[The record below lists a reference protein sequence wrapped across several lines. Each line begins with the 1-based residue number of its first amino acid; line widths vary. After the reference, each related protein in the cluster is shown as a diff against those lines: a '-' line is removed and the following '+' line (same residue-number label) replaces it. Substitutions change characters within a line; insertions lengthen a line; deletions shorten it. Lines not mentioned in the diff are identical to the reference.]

1 MLPDSA
7 TLHPGYVAPG
17 TVAGAPAAPAPAIA
31 APSSLPHRTVR
42 QRIAD
47 LMADGEERCKEQ
59 AFALMQGTTLGV
71 IDVEM
76 RNMALSGQLR
86 VVKRKRGRVWCNYY
100 TLASTLTRT
109 PPAAAAAVGKPHLE
123 DTEIYSGEEGGA
135 EVVAPA
141 SGPAMLPD
149 SATLHPG
156 YVAGP
161 AMLPDSATLH
171 PGYVASISYAVYD
184 TGALEITVD
193 YDSVLI
199 PADQIARLVK
209 FITRVA
215 A

>member
-1 MLPDSA
+1 
-7 TLHPGYVAPG
+7 
-17 TVAGAPAAPAPAIA
+17 
-31 APSSLPHRTVR
+31 
-42 QRIAD
+42 
-47 LMADGEERCKEQ
+47 
-59 AFALMQGTTLGV
+59 MQGTTLGV

-135 EVVAPA
+135 EVMAPA

-149 SATLHPG
+149 S
-156 YVAGP
+156 GP